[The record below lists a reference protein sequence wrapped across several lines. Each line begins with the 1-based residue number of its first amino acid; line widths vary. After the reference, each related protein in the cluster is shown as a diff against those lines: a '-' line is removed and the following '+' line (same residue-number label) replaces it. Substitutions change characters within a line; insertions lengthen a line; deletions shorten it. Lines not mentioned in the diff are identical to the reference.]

1 MLGHMTTL
9 STPTRALVVDDSPLI
24 REVARLALAAADGW
38 DVETAESGEEAVAA
52 ARANPPD
59 VIVLDV
65 VMPGLDGPQTLARLR
80 EYPATREVPVV
91 FATAEDRPDEQ
102 ARLAALGVA
111 GVMAKPFDLAGL
123 PAQLAGLL
131 GRH

>member
-1 MLGHMTTL
+1 MTTVP
-9 STPTRALVVDDSPLI
+9 TPTRALVVDDSPLI
-24 REVARLALAAADGW
+24 REVARLALASVDGW

-80 EYPATREVPVV
+80 EDPSTREVPVI

-102 ARLAALGVA
+102 ARLAALGVV

-123 PAQLAGLL
+123 PGQLSGLL
-131 GRH
+131 GRS